1 MSTLDD
7 DAWDDLLSFIEERRV
22 IPIVGPELLQVAT
35 DRGPRLLYD
44 WLAEKLA
51 VRLNVD
57 VASLPQPYTLN
68 DVVCWFLAARGRRE
82 EAYVRVRSI
91 LKDANFEPPQAL
103 RHLAAITDFDLF
115 VSTTF
120 DPLLEGAINLQRFGG
135 APTAEVLSYS
145 PNRVTDLPSERD
157 RLQRPVVYHL
167 FGRVSASP
175 TYVISDED
183 LLEFICA
190 LQSEHL
196 APEKLFH
203 ELEHNHLLFIGSN
216 FTNWL
221 ARLFLR
227 MAKRQ
232 RLSDPR
238 DVGEVLADD
247 HSSEDDRLMAFLQ
260 QVSVRTRIYMGAE
273 RFVEELHSR
282 WQARRKPAASA
293 AGPGATARF
302 LPPAREMPDNA
313 VFISYA
319 REDLAAVQLIK
330 AGLEAAGITTWFD
343 FDRLEVG
350 DDYDRK
356 IQRNI
361 ARCSY
366 FIPVVSVTT
375 QRRLEGYFRREWSYA
390 IDRVRNMAD
399 GALFILPVTIDA
411 TSAAEALVPDK
422 FKALHFTHLPGGE
435 VQADFAQ
442 RLTDFMQARQQ

>member
-1 MSTLDD
+1 MTTLDD
-7 DAWDDLLSFIEERRV
+7 DAWEDLLSFIEERRV

-51 VRLNVD
+51 VRLSVD
-57 VASLPQPYTLN
+57 VAALPQPYTLN

-120 DPLLEGAINLQRFGG
+120 DPLLEGAVNLQRFGG
-135 APTAEVLSYS
+135 APTTEVISYS
-145 PNRVTDLPSERD
+145 PNRVADLPFERD

-273 RFVEELHSR
+273 RFVDELHAR
-282 WQARRKPAASA
+282 WQARRKPATAQVSA
-293 AGPGATARF
+293 AARF

-319 REDLAAVQLIK
+319 REDLGAVQLIK
-330 AGLEAAGITTWFD
+330 AALEAAGITTWFD
-343 FDRLEVG
+343 FDRLEGG

-366 FIPVVSVTT
+366 FIPVVSATT

-399 GALFILPVTIDA
+399 GALFILPVTIDG
-411 TSAAEALVPDK
+411 TSAAEAMVPDK
-422 FKALHFTHLPGGE
+422 FKALHFTHLPGGQ

-442 RLTDFMQARQQ
+442 RLTDFMQARQS